1 MVVERFRQIK
11 NIRLGPSGFLL
22 PYYNPAELANRL
34 AQMDHL
40 GQGRLNFGVAAS
52 GLPSDWA
59 MFNVD
64 GMSGENR
71 EMTRESLEIILRLWG
86 DEDEFDH
93 QGKYWHISKPA
104 EMFGFLKPHLYLFQK
119 PHPPDRRRRAFQGI
133 GYAQAGWREGLY
145 PDEFEPQSVLCW

>member
-1 MVVERFRQIK
+1 MVVERFRQTK

-59 MFNVD
+59 MFNAD

-71 EMTRESLEIILRLWG
+71 EMTREALEIILRLWG
-86 DEDEFDH
+86 VRKNSIIRENI
-93 QGKYWHISKPA
+93 GISASRPRCL
-104 EMFGFLKPHLYLFQK
+104 GF
-119 PHPPDRRRRAFQGI
+119 
-133 GYAQAGWREGLY
+133 
-145 PDEFEPQSVLCW
+145 